1 MPLKDIPQM
10 NEDQEPS
17 NIQKLKWILSAI
29 FFFALIM
36 GPGPGLYLV
45 NDFAAAG
52 GTFIG
57 VPALYAWAV
66 FWFAVEAAVV
76 ITAYLTIWR
85 DKAK

>member
-1 MPLKDIPQM
+1 
-10 NEDQEPS
+10 
-17 NIQKLKWILSAI
+17 
-29 FFFALIM
+29 M

-85 DKAK
+85 DKAE